1 MSISNEALFSLI
13 RSNPLKT
20 GCIALSALSAV
31 GIYLAQ
37 GRIDDAALML
47 QQKTADGRRLE
58 DNVRNAAQLAEQ
70 LDTLT
75 VATEKINGRLV
86 SASQLATNLQYFY
99 RLETDAGVEIIDLRQ
114 TTSSGAGKGGKA
126 ASSAVG
132 FAVSVKG
139 DYESVLGWLRRLEK
153 GRHFCRVLSA
163 TVTGTAPDRAGPIT
177 INVALELFGQP

>member
-20 GCIALSALSAV
+20 ACIALTVLSAA
-31 GIYLAQ
+31 GIYVVQ
-37 GRIDDAALML
+37 GRIDDATLVL

-58 DNVRNAAQLAEQ
+58 DNVRNATQLAEQ
-70 LDTLT
+70 LETLT
-75 VATEKINGRLV
+75 AAAEKIKGRLV

-114 TTSSGAGKGGKA
+114 TTSSGAGKSGKA
-126 ASSAVG
+126 ASTGVG

-139 DYESVLGWLRRLEK
+139 EYEAVLGWLRRLEK